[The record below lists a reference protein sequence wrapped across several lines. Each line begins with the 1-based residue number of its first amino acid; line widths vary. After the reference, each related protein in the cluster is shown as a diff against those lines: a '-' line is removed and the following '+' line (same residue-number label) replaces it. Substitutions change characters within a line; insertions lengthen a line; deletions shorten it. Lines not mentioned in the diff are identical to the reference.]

1 MNLPTVRQC
10 IYVLIAL
17 YQARRILSK
26 VNYCRAIPGTVFQ
39 YIPGRPHQLDVTLV
53 ERVPTSVNPNTM
65 RKVTYTGVLRIN
77 IKPAKVDN
85 GTHRQFLLN
94 NLAVLNDD
102 GWKSAFAHLDGRI
115 LSASFTL
122 RPCLDSTEASKGLTL
137 DGTHFRIKYGLRA
150 YERIRHAM
158 WYGQFD

>member
-26 VNYCRAIPGTVFQ
+26 VNYCRAIPKTVFQ

-53 ERVPTSVNPNTM
+53 ERVPTSVNPNTT
-65 RKVTYTGVLRIN
+65 RTVTYTGMLRISA
-77 IKPAKVDN
+77 KPPKVDDVY
-85 GTHRQFLLN
+85 RKFLLN

-122 RPCLDSTEASKGLTL
+122 RQCLDSTEASNGLTL

-150 YERIRHAM
+150 YDRIRRAM
-158 WYGQFD
+158 IYGKFD